1 MPNVYLLSHVTGE
14 LEVTK
19 ELLDQHVKEALS
31 GEIKIV
37 DVKNLNFLNPEG
49 QWEEIAGKDGVEEEE
64 EPPVYFKL
72 GAKRIV
78 DPSLLWAFCKQ

>member
-19 ELLDQHVKEALS
+19 ELLDQHVKESLS
-31 GEIKIV
+31 GEMKIV
-37 DVKNLNFLNPEG
+37 DVKNLNFLNSEG
-49 QWEEIAGKDGVEEEE
+49 EWEEIAGKDDIEEE